1 MDQRIKKIIRYKWVK
16 SNHYHKAKM
25 KKILN
30 IFLIIFLVL
39 SQLKSFAEERNY
51 HKELITDWSRI
62 FPDKNRNAAGP
73 KFFKYIIDKDITYK
87 DFIEFN
93 KLYCAVSGSLIDPN
107 SDSEFLFIKESKT
120 NRKIC
125 GNYFRC
131 CVPCSCD
138 LMKYSEAQKMKHKF
152 KDGLKEFYVLTIKN
166 PCAKKDFPNRVNKDY
181 FCDGKKIN
189 KSEVYNLNGRIV
201 IGLLHNGKSCEKDEI
216 DFVKS
221 HQVTGR
227 YCELRNN
234 TPLQDLDAGMGDIFI
249 KLAR

>member
-1 MDQRIKKIIRYKWVK
+1 
-16 SNHYHKAKM
+16 M
-25 KKILN
+25 KKFLN
-30 IFLIIFLVL
+30 FSLIIFLIL
-39 SQLKSFAEERNY
+39 FQLKSFAEEKNY

-73 KFFKYIIDKDITYK
+73 KFFKYIIDKEITYE

-107 SDSEFLFIKESKT
+107 SDSEFLFVEETKT
-120 NRKIC
+120 KKKIC
-125 GNYFRC
+125 GNYYRC

-138 LMKYSEAQKMKHKF
+138 LMKYSETQKMKYEF

-166 PCAKKDFPNRVNKDY
+166 PCDKQDFPNRVNKDY

-189 KSEVYNLNGRIV
+189 KSEVYSLDNRIV

-234 TPLQDLDAGMGDIFI
+234 TPLENLDAGMGDIFI

>member
-1 MDQRIKKIIRYKWVK
+1 
-16 SNHYHKAKM
+16 M
-25 KKILN
+25 KKIFN
-30 IFLIIFLVL
+30 IFLIVFLI
-39 SQLKSFAEERNY
+39 SFQLKSFAGEKNY

-73 KFFKYIIDKDITYK
+73 KFFKYIIDKKITYK
-87 DFIEFN
+87 DFVEFN

-120 NRKIC
+120 SKKIC
-125 GNYFRC
+125 GNYYRC

-152 KDGLKEFYVLTIKN
+152 EDGFKEFYVLTIKN
-166 PCAKKDFPNRVNKDY
+166 PCSKKDFPNRVNKDY
-181 FCDGKKIN
+181 FCNGEKIN
-189 KSEVYNLNGRIV
+189 KSEVYSFNDRIV
-201 IGLLHNGKSCEKDEI
+201 IGLLHNGKNCAKDEI

-234 TPLQDLDAGMGDIFI
+234 TALENLDAGMGDIFI

>member
-1 MDQRIKKIIRYKWVK
+1 
-16 SNHYHKAKM
+16 M

-30 IFLIIFLVL
+30 ISLIIFLVL

-73 KFFKYIIDKDITYK
+73 KFFKYIIDKDLTYK

-166 PCAKKDFPNRVNKDY
+166 PCDKQDFPNRVNKDY

-189 KSEVYNLNGRIV
+189 KSEVYSLDDRIV

-234 TPLQDLDAGMGDIFI
+234 TPLQDLDAGMVIF
-249 KLAR
+249 L

>member
-1 MDQRIKKIIRYKWVK
+1 
-16 SNHYHKAKM
+16 M
-25 KKILN
+25 KKFLN
-30 IFLIIFLVL
+30 LSLIIFLIL
-39 SQLKSFAEERNY
+39 FQFKSFAEEKNY

-73 KFFKYIIDKDITYK
+73 KFFKYIIDKEITYE

-107 SDSEFLFIKESKT
+107 SDSEFLFVEETKT
-120 NRKIC
+120 KKKIC
-125 GNYFRC
+125 GNYYRC

-138 LMKYSEAQKMKHKF
+138 LMKYSETQKMKYEF

-166 PCAKKDFPNRVNKDY
+166 PCDKQDFPNRVNKDY

-189 KSEVYNLNGRIV
+189 KSEVYSLDDRIV

-234 TPLQDLDAGMGDIFI
+234 TPLENLDAGMGDIFI

>member
-1 MDQRIKKIIRYKWVK
+1 
-16 SNHYHKAKM
+16 M
-25 KKILN
+25 KKFLN
-30 IFLIIFLVL
+30 LSLIIFLIL
-39 SQLKSFAEERNY
+39 FQLKSFAEEKNY

-73 KFFKYIIDKDITYK
+73 KFFKYIIDKKTTYK

-107 SDSEFLFIKESKT
+107 SESEFLFIKESKT
-120 NRKIC
+120 NKKIC
-125 GNYFRC
+125 GNYYRC

-138 LMKYSEAQKMKHKF
+138 LMKYSETQKMKYEF

-166 PCAKKDFPNRVNKDY
+166 PCGKRDFPNRVNKDY

-189 KSEVYNLNGRIV
+189 KSEVYSLDDRIV

-234 TPLQDLDAGMGDIFI
+234 TPLENLDAGMGDIFI

>member
-1 MDQRIKKIIRYKWVK
+1 
-16 SNHYHKAKM
+16 M
-25 KKILN
+25 KKFLN
-30 IFLIIFLVL
+30 LSLIIFLIL
-39 SQLKSFAEERNY
+39 FQLKSFSEEKNY

-107 SDSEFLFIKESKT
+107 SDAEFLFIKESKT

-138 LMKYSEAQKMKHKF
+138 LMKYSETQKMKHKF

-166 PCAKKDFPNRVNKDY
+166 PCDKQDFPNRVNKDY

-201 IGLLHNGKSCEKDEI
+201 IGLLHNGKKCEKDEI